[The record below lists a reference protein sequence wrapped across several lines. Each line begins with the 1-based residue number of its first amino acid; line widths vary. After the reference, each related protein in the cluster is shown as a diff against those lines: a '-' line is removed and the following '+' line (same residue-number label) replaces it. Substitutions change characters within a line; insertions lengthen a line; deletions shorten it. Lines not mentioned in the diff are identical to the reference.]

1 MIRRRKKMPMF
12 VSVVAMGDIAF
23 LLIIFFILAGNFM
36 KDNMKF
42 TPAESQDLES
52 QEQPQVTVVM
62 DESGDVWLQGVN
74 IVDVRFLADG
84 VIQVVGDHKERPV
97 HVKIHK
103 TIERKDFLP
112 VLEALSESGVKI
124 VLAGNQGDPNQ

>member
-1 MIRRRKKMPMF
+1 MIRRRKKMTML

-42 TPAESQDLES
+42 TPPVSMDLES
-52 QEQPQVTVVM
+52 QEAPQVTVVM
-62 DESGDVWLQGVN
+62 DESGEVWLQGIN
-74 IVDVRFLADG
+74 IPIDSLSDG
-84 VIQVVGDHKERPV
+84 VQNMVGEHRDRPV
-97 HVKIHK
+97 HVKIHR

-112 VLEALSESGVKI
+112 VIEALSEAGVKI
-124 VLAGNQGDPNQ
+124 VLAGDRGEPSS